1 MTYRGCRDR
10 PDPVCLFNY
19 DTLVLVTNYISVSY
33 KTKSD
38 ASAACDL
45 EVVSVINKSEII
57 LIIIIIIHQSR
68 PIYPV
73 DNCQCAISD
82 HSIAWHLLHI
92 LPGHTAQ
99 AMVKGRNDP
108 WPHSGHQRANS
119 SERTNGSANEWRRS
133 A

>member
-1 MTYRGCRDR
+1 MVTYRGCRDR

-19 DTLVLVTNYISVSY
+19 DTLVLVTTNYIRISVSS

-45 EVVSVINKSEII
+45 EVVSVINKSE
-57 LIIIIIIHQSR
+57 IIIIIHQSR

>member
-1 MTYRGCRDR
+1 MTYRGCRYR

-38 ASAACDL
+38 ASAACDR
-45 EVVSVINKSEII
+45 EVVSVINKSEI
-57 LIIIIIIHQSR
+57 IIIIIIHQSR

-133 A
+133 V